1 MLIRTTIA
9 ALLLLT
15 LAACYPQ
22 AQPAAPPLAPAQ
34 PGPPPAATP
43 DAAPPPDMAPPAAA
57 TGTDAWIGKW
67 MGPEGTFLDV
77 EKSDAGYQLTISDLD
92 GLKFFQGKR
101 AGEAIEFERKG
112 KTESL
117 KATDGKATGMKWLA
131 DKTNCLTIHAG
142 EGFCR
147 G

>member
-1 MLIRTTIA
+1 MTLRTPAA
-9 ALLLLT
+9 ALLLLS
-15 LAACYPQ
+15 LVACQPQ
-22 AQPAAPPLAPAQ
+22 AQTAAPPAAQAAPAAPAT
-34 PGPPPAATP
+34 PPAP
-43 DAAPPPDMAPPAAA
+43 PPPDMAAPAAA

>member
-1 MLIRTTIA
+1 MTSRIPAA
-9 ALLLLT
+9 ALLLLS
-15 LAACYPQ
+15 LAACQPQ
-22 AQPAAPPLAPAQ
+22 AQPAAPPAAKA
-34 PGPPPAATP
+34 PPAAP
-43 DAAPPPDMAPPAAA
+43 VAPPAPPPPDMAPAAA

-131 DKTNCLTIHAG
+131 DKSNCLTIHAG

>member
-1 MLIRTTIA
+1 MTSRIPAA
-9 ALLLLT
+9 ALLLLS
-15 LAACYPQ
+15 LAACQPQ
-22 AQPAAPPLAPAQ
+22 AQPAAPPAAKA
-34 PGPPPAATP
+34 PPAAP
-43 DAAPPPDMAPPAAA
+43 VAPPAPPPPDMAPPAAA

>member
-1 MLIRTTIA
+1 MTSRIPAA
-9 ALLLLT
+9 ALLLLS
-15 LAACYPQ
+15 LAACQPQ
-22 AQPAAPPLAPAQ
+22 AQPAAPPAAKA
-34 PGPPPAATP
+34 PPAAP
-43 DAAPPPDMAPPAAA
+43 VAPPAPPPPDMAPPAAA

-131 DKTNCLTIHAG
+131 DKSNCLTIHAG